1 MLLYF
6 ITKKSNELNSD
17 TIFITIIKYIFFIA
31 LLKFIEHKH
40 NMHGFFNIYISLVI
54 IIDIGFTLYNYIQKY
69 ILSINSSKEI
79 NNRYT
84 STLDSIYS
92 TMPIKNNLNPF
103 NIELTSDI
111 SFNKSNKIL
120 NSLNNIKNIDFNIF
134 SDEVINTEFDIKKF
148 NNELKKFNERI
159 KKPLNFESTNLII
172 QESLGSGQ
180 KKIKIIKK
188 ENETETEIKKFN
200 KEKLNK

>member
-31 LLKFIEHKH
+31 ILKFIEHKH

-54 IIDIGFTLYNYIQKY
+54 IVDIGFTLYNYIQKY
-69 ILSINSSKEI
+69 IISINSSKEI

-84 STLDSIYS
+84 SPLDLTYS

-111 SFNKSNKIL
+111 SFNKSN
-120 NSLNNIKNIDFNIF
+120 IDFNIF
-134 SDEVINTEFDIKKF
+134 SDEVINIDFDIKKF

-188 ENETETEIKKFN
+188 EKESETEIKKFN
-200 KEKLNK
+200 ENKLNK